1 MFIGGDSGATR
12 ELIRQVNRA
21 GGPETLMKIK
31 GGDTIIGIFTDSS
44 RCLYS
49 NIPRVVM

>member
-21 GGPETLMKIK
+21 RGPETLMKIK
-31 GGDTIIGIFTDSS
+31 GVIQ
-44 RCLYS
+44 LLVYLL
-49 NIPRVVM
+49 IPRVACIPISHVW

>member
-1 MFIGGDSGATR
+1 MFIGGDSGATS

-31 GGDTIIGIFTDSS
+31 GVIQ
-44 RCLYS
+44 LLVYLL
-49 NIPRVVM
+49 IPHVACIPISHVW

>member
-31 GGDTIIGIFTDSS
+31 GLIQLSVYLLT
-44 RCLYS
+44 
-49 NIPRVVM
+49 PRVACIPISHVW

>member
-31 GGDTIIGIFTDSS
+31 GLIQLSVFTDSS

-49 NIPRVVM
+49 NISRVVM